1 MHAMPDS
8 PCPREGGGEVTEAVS
23 PVRANGHNIVDQQF
37 PTLLDVTD
45 CVRLHTLL
53 HAVAGFSELLC
64 KV

>member
-1 MHAMPDS
+1 MTGLDS

-23 PVRANGHNIVDQQF
+23 PVRANGHNIVDQPF
-37 PTLLDVTD
+37 PTLLDVID

-53 HAVAGFSELLC
+53 HAVAGFSELLR